1 MNQLVLRIFLFLQVW
16 PQIQR
21 ADPGDR
27 RPLHGILLGPLLC
40 QLVVFFAVSFED
52 AGDLRDKGI
61 VRVGVTEQG
70 ADREQNLADRQSWGP
85 LGPKDVE
92 ADGPIGVDVGMVDP
106 RCEGYLWRLEGVV
119 SRKVNC
125 EEEHSPLVRAVWGAH
140 DCGLPV
146 EQILSNWSSTALGR
160 GVPSEV
166 LQLLVDPLE
175 GHGDFRLF
183 LGSK

>member
-1 MNQLVLRIFLFLQVW
+1 
-16 PQIQR
+16 
-21 ADPGDR
+21 
-27 RPLHGILLGPLLC
+27 
-40 QLVVFFAVSFED
+40 
-52 AGDLRDKGI
+52 
-61 VRVGVTEQG
+61 
-70 ADREQNLADRQSWGP
+70 
-85 LGPKDVE
+85 
-92 ADGPIGVDVGMVDP
+92 MVDP

-125 EEEHSPLVRAVWGAH
+125 EEEHSSLVRAVWGAH

-183 LGSK
+183 LDSK